1 MTAAGGDTSVTAGAD
16 AGSCGGAGG
25 GAGGGSGAGV
35 CKGDKAGGVVLT
47 LWLHNV
53 AWRQLDALGC
63 SFGQLLK
70 LEEVQK

>member
-1 MTAAGGDTSVTAGAD
+1 MTAPDGGISVTAGA
-16 AGSCGGAGG
+16 AAGG
-25 GAGGGSGAGV
+25 SGGGSGAGGGFAGGSGAGAA

-53 AWRQLDALGC
+53 AWRQLDAMGC

-70 LEEVQK
+70 